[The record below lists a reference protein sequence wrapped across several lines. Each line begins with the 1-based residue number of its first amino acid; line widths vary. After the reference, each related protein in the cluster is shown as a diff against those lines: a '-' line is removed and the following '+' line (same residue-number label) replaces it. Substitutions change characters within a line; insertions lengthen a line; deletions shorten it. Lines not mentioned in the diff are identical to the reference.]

1 MNNATDKFPLN
12 LPVIKKKNNLTKTI
26 CLQNSQWGSAFI
38 PFRRI
43 LSPCQRPFFNTR
55 GALLAGRNEE
65 LENITTKYHN
75 KISQQ
80 NITTSQHHNITT
92 SQQVVASGNT
102 FVRLQMFIICLSYF
116 VHSKN
121 ITF

>member
-65 LENITTKYHN
+65 LENITT
-75 KISQQ
+75 
-80 NITTSQHHNITT
+80 